1 MSICSNSVRALSRSR
16 VSPSKTLLPF
26 LYQTPTIQQ
35 WQSATRPVP
44 RRNIHTPSRP
54 YVSEDIPFEDDSD
67 LPPVV
72 DQQPP
77 RKTTISR
84 TERAVFQK
92 LYRKFDNEG
101 RQQKKKDPL
110 VDVDEVFEEFQKN
123 TEDIPSTEDIPR
135 PSLDKVFDEVLRG
148 DPRLR
153 ALRTERTRARSN
165 KQDAAGAEVG
175 KAQSSKKKGSSVEA
189 AKLRELRLAE
199 QERIDSLIRNA
210 PTDRALWQ
218 TLEREVFAK
227 VRDLDLDNASGSPTK
242 LPTAKPSNNASK
254 KSSEAKAA
262 YKPSPPST
270 DARILFHN
278 YPYHLIT
285 AVITLRTE
293 FPSSPLP
300 FSILPTIKKLGR
312 SSHALGATTTL
323 YKHLIRTAWIQQAS
337 YITINML
344 LKEMDDN
351 AIDFDADLLGLL
363 DAIIKEHNQARSGGL
378 GKEMAMLYGMEMFA
392 DGLTKI
398 NTWRKVVAERLG
410 LKSEE
415 KRASSSLVRKTNK
428 RSDDPN
434 WKGRSGWWKKDGST
448 QGPGTQGEVGAQ
460 EYMPLVEGVN
470 PGVDGSFPETA
481 SAKGGEQVVPSE
493 DAVPASEETAAEQ
506 PKEDEPTDDKRA
518 EVLV

>member
-1 MSICSNSVRALSRSR
+1 MSICSNSVRALSCSR

-35 WQSATRPVP
+35 WQSATRPVA
-44 RRNIHTPSRP
+44 RRTIHTPSRP
-54 YVSEDIPFEDDSD
+54 YVSEDIPFEDDAD

-101 RQQKKKDPL
+101 RQQKKKDHA
-110 VDVDEVFEEFQKN
+110 VDVDEVFEEQQKD
-123 TEDIPSTEDIPR
+123 TEDISR

-148 DPRLR
+148 EPRLR
-153 ALRTERTRARSN
+153 ALRTQRTRARSN

-189 AKLRELRLAE
+189 AKLKELRLAE
-199 QERIDSLIRNA
+199 RERIDELIQDA

-218 TLEREVFAK
+218 ILEREVFAK
-227 VRDLDLDNASGSPTK
+227 VRDLDLDNASSGDSKTSP
-242 LPTAKPSNNASK
+242 AKPSSNASK

-262 YKPSPPST
+262 HKPSPPST
-270 DARILFHN
+270 DARVLFHN
-278 YPYHLIT
+278 YPHHLIT
-285 AVITLRTE
+285 AVTTMRTE

-351 AIDFDADLLGLL
+351 AIDFDADILGLL

-398 NTWRKVVAERLG
+398 NTWRNVVAERLG
-410 LKSEE
+410 LRSEE
-415 KRASSSLVRKTNK
+415 KRASSSLVRKTM
-428 RSDDPN
+428 RSDDQN

-448 QGPGTQGEVGAQ
+448 QGPGTQEKAGAQ
-460 EYMPLVEGVN
+460 DYMPLVEGVN

-493 DAVPASEETAAEQ
+493 DAVLESEETAAEQ
-506 PKEDEPTDDKRA
+506 LKEDEPTDDKRA